1 MGRTS
6 EVKDLFLDDIINEL
20 KNEIKIFKPT
30 NSDNSEK
37 FIQGY
42 KYGLELAIYL
52 IENKK
57 EKYLWQIMIM
67 FT

>member
-1 MGRTS
+1 MGRIS

>member
-1 MGRTS
+1 MGRIS

-57 EKYLWQIMIM
+57 EKYL
-67 FT
+67 

>member
-1 MGRTS
+1 MDRIS

-20 KNEIKIFKPT
+20 RNEIKIFKST
-30 NSDNSEK
+30 NSEK

-42 KYGLELAIYL
+42 KYGLELAMYL

-57 EKYLWQIMIM
+57 ENRNNESKAN
-67 FT
+67 T